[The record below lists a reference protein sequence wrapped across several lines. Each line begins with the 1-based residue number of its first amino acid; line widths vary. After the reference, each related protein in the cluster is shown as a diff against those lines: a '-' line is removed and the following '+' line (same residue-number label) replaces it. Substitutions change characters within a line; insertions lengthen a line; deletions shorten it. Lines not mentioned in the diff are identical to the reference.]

1 MTIARNLADYAVGFD
16 YKDLPQEVVHVA
28 KRVLLDTLGC
38 AIGGYDSDASQIVQ
52 SLLKELGTSS
62 ESTII
67 GSGMKTNCLNAT
79 LANGIMVRY
88 LDYMDQISIP
98 VGNWYVYAHPSEV
111 IPGILALAERQHS
124 SGAEVLTA
132 NILGYELSARFC
144 AATTIVPI
152 AKKGW
157 TPDTLGVYV
166 MPVLAGKILGLN
178 TDQIEN
184 AVGISGCHG
193 MVLGILDSAKEEYS
207 MTKNMRFPS
216 TAREGILAALL
227 AQKGFTGPTRVI
239 EGEYGFIDSVMD
251 GDFNVEKLTDFSSGF
266 RILDTESKAWPACGT
281 IQGHLNAT
289 LNLVKEHDI
298 KPEDVAQVRISA
310 GTRSVQHTGD
320 PIKRYPKNKETADH
334 SAYYVT
340 AVAIKE
346 QTLGPD
352 QYSPQKYND
361 PVIKE
366 LIGKINLEIDTNLDH
381 FGRAGITEITTKQG
395 ATYRCRVDYPKG
407 HPNNPMTGD
416 EISDKFHTLA
426 SKFMDEE
433 QIKQIIDTI
442 YSLEELDDISRL
454 MDLLAFRC

>member
-1 MTIARNLADYAVGFD
+1 MTIARNIADYAVGFD
-16 YKDLPQEVVHVA
+16 YKDLPQEVVHAA
-28 KRVLLDTLGC
+28 KRALLDTLGC
-38 AIGGYDSDASQIVQ
+38 AIGGYESDASQIIQKLV
-52 SLLKELGTSS
+52 KELGVSS
-62 ESTII
+62 ESSII
-67 GSGMKTNCLNAT
+67 GSGIKTNCLNAT
-79 LANGIMVRY
+79 LVNGIMVRY

-132 NILGYELSARFC
+132 SILGYELSARFC
-144 AATTIVPI
+144 AGTTIVPI

-157 TPDTLGVYV
+157 APDTLGVYI

-178 TDQIEN
+178 AGQVEN
-184 AVGISGCHG
+184 AIGISGCHG

-207 MTKNMRFPS
+207 MSKNIRFPS
-216 TAREGILAALL
+216 TAQGGILAAMM

-251 GDFNVEKLTDFSSGF
+251 GDFDVEKLTDFSNGF
-266 RILDTESKAWPACGT
+266 RILDTEFKAWAACGT

-289 LNLVKEHDI
+289 LNLVNEHDI
-298 KPEDVAQVRISA
+298 KPENVAQVRIWA

-346 QTLGPD
+346 QALGPD

-366 LIGKINLEIDTNLDH
+366 LIGKINLEIDTNLDQ

-407 HPNNPMTGD
+407 HPNNPMTDD

-426 SKFMDEE
+426 SKFIDEE
-433 QIKQIIDTI
+433 QIKRIIDII
-442 YSLEELDDISRL
+442 YSLEELDDIRRL
-454 MDLLAFRC
+454 MELLVFRC